1 MHNRSLKAVLDRL
14 LSIYSLGSDSDLAR
28 KLEVNRQT
36 LGSWRTR
43 NSIPYSL
50 CIKVCEAE
58 SISLNWLFA
67 GEGPMRSDDP
77 PVANVSDHEL
87 SEWEEE
93 VVSLLRSLGDE
104 DRRAVLNV
112 IEEKKRSR
120 ELERRVEEL
129 SAALYKRKRSV

>member
-1 MHNRSLKAVLDRL
+1 MNAVLERL
-14 LSIYSLGSDSDLAR
+14 LSIYGLETDSDLAR
-28 KLEVNRQT
+28 KLDVNRQT
-36 LGSWRTR
+36 LGSWRSR

-58 SISLNWLFA
+58 SISLNWFFA
-67 GEGPMRSDDP
+67 GEGPMRSDQQP
-77 PVANVSDHEL
+77 MAGAGGPALSD
-87 SEWEEE
+87 WEA
-93 VVSLLRSLGDE
+93 SAIGHMRALTDE

-129 SAALYKRKRSV
+129 SAALYKKKRQV